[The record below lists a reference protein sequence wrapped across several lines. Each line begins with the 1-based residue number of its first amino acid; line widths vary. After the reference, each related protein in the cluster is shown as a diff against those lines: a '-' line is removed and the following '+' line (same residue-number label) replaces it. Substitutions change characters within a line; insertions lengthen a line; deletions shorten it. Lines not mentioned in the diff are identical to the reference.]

1 MSARQR
7 GGQSKQLKRKAGS
20 RQEKV
25 VFEIYCEG
33 EATEVEY
40 LALLK
45 GLPEV
50 EDCLAVGIHVAM
62 AGATP
67 LTLVDA
73 ACSDRRSA
81 NIEADQHWCIFD
93 VESPKRHPYL
103 SEARDKARAN
113 GVRLAIT
120 NPCFELW
127 LVLHHTFHN
136 GFLSTDDA
144 VALRKRLDGRAD
156 KHLDP
161 AVYRKQ
167 RPQAVT
173 FAQRLRAKHEGDGT
187 NFPEDN
193 PSTEMDLLVQALMA
207 VVRSANNGT
216 A

>member
-93 VESPKRHPYL
+93 VESPKRL
-103 SEARDKARAN
+103 FTEVSGS
-113 GVRLAIT
+113 GV
-120 NPCFELW
+120 
-127 LVLHHTFHN
+127 
-136 GFLSTDDA
+136 
-144 VALRKRLDGRAD
+144 
-156 KHLDP
+156 
-161 AVYRKQ
+161 
-167 RPQAVT
+167 
-173 FAQRLRAKHEGDGT
+173 
-187 NFPEDN
+187 
-193 PSTEMDLLVQALMA
+193 
-207 VVRSANNGT
+207 
-216 A
+216 

>member
-1 MSARQR
+1 M
-7 GGQSKQLKRKAGS
+7 
-20 RQEKV
+20 
-25 VFEIYCEG
+25 
-33 EATEVEY
+33 
-40 LALLK
+40 
-45 GLPEV
+45 
-50 EDCLAVGIHVAM
+50 
-62 AGATP
+62 
-67 LTLVDA
+67 
-73 ACSDRRSA
+73 
-81 NIEADQHWCIFD
+81 
-93 VESPKRHPYL
+93 
-103 SEARDKARAN
+103 
-113 GVRLAIT
+113 RLAIT

-144 VALRKRLDGRAD
+144 VALRKRLDGTAD

-193 PSTEMDLLVQALMA
+193 PSTEMDLLVQELMA